1 MQQIITDLLVNSP
14 DFFSTL
20 ASSDSIEDLC
30 SSSLP
35 SKSSIPNHRQNS
47 IAVNI
52 VTRSGLIKERCS
64 SLIDTYR
71 IAAERNPSN
80 RYQMSN
86 SLIINNTVI
95 IASQKKRQK
104 KPITYRAWNTSSI
117 NVTVTLRQRKT
128 NSQCCLFVSSVALD
142 LEHPIFD
149 FTVRIDYFLSR
160 LSRIL
165 SLHKQSLT

>member
-20 ASSDSIEDLC
+20 TSSDSIEDLC

-35 SKSSIPNHRQNS
+35 SKSSIPNH
-47 IAVNI
+47 AVNI

-104 KPITYRAWNTSSI
+104 KRITYRAWNTSSA

-128 NSQCCLFVSSVALD
+128 YSQCCVFVSSVALD